1 MPVWLQPVALANPL
15 TYMVDALRG
24 FVTGAVLTTDL
35 LGVDLGV
42 LAGVTLALLLIESR
56 LYSRMAQ

>member
-1 MPVWLQPVALANPL
+1 
-15 TYMVDALRG
+15 MVDALRG

-56 LYSRMAQ
+56 LYPCMAQ